1 MSSTEYTPYT
11 VDVVFCIDVTASM
24 TPYLDELKK
33 LARDF
38 DKVLQSELNKQ
49 AKDFEKLRC
58 RIVWFRDLGESS
70 EDAIGATPFFTLPSQ
85 QHLLAAELDSLVA
98 SGGGSYPESSLE
110 GLWTAMN
117 SDWQTVGKR
126 RRHIIVLA
134 TDDSAHPLGKFPYEL
149 EQVKFPTPKDVD
161 ELEKRWGIAGMDEH
175 AVMDKNARRLVIFAP
190 DKSPWGVL
198 ESWPQVIWFPSAAGD
213 GLNETEFRQICA
225 GIAASV

>member
-1 MSSTEYTPYT
+1 MPTSEYTPYT

-24 TPYLDELKK
+24 TPHLDQQKK
-33 LARDF
+33 LASVF
-38 DKVLQSELNKQ
+38 DRVLQSELNKRE
-49 AKDFEKLRC
+49 KEIEKLRC

-110 GLWTAMN
+110 ALWTAMN
-117 SDWQTVGKR
+117 SDWQIVGKR

-149 EQVKFPTPKDVD
+149 EQVKFPTPKDVV
-161 ELEKRWGIAGMDEH
+161 ELEKRWGITGMDEH

-190 DKSPWGVL
+190 DKTPWGLL
-198 ESWPQVIWFPSAAGD
+198 ESWPQVIWYPSAAGE
-213 GLNETEFRQICA
+213 GLNKTEFEQICA
-225 GIAASV
+225 GIAESV

>member
-134 TDDSAHPLGKFPYEL
+134 TDDSAPMNLNKLNSPPLRTLLNSRSVGEL
-149 EQVKFPTPKDVD
+149 QEWTSTQSWT
-161 ELEKRWGIAGMDEH
+161 RT
-175 AVMDKNARRLVIFAP
+175 R
-190 DKSPWGVL
+190 GVL
-198 ESWPQVIWFPSAAGD
+198 
-213 GLNETEFRQICA
+213 
-225 GIAASV
+225 

>member
-1 MSSTEYTPYT
+1 MPTSEYTLYT

-33 LARDF
+33 LAGVF
-38 DKVLQSELNKQ
+38 DRVLQSELNKRE
-49 AKDFEKLRC
+49 KEIEKLRC

-85 QHLLAAELDSLVA
+85 QHLLAAEIDSLVA

-110 GLWTAMN
+110 ALWTAMN
-117 SDWQTVGKR
+117 SDWQTVGER

-149 EQVKFPTPKDVD
+149 EQVKFPTPKDVV
-161 ELEKRWGIAGMDEH
+161 ELEKRWGIIGMNEH
-175 AVMDKNARRLVIFAP
+175 AVMDKSARRLVIFAP

-198 ESWPQVIWFPSAAGD
+198 ESWPQVIWFPSAAGE
-213 GLNETEFRQICA
+213 GLSETEFEQICA
-225 GIAASV
+225 GIASSA